1 MRIIWTLV
9 KIIIAA
15 AIIVPLAI
23 IALGLGLGILGAL
36 IGLAVLSLKL
46 AVLALIG
53 YGVFKL
59 ATKLFGGSKAPA
71 PPPVQQLPTYDPHYE
86 AAMRELDRELGEVPR
101 R

>member
-1 MRIIWTLV
+1 MRLIWTLV
-9 KIIIAA
+9 KIVLAV
-15 AIIVPLAI
+15 AIVVPLCI

-59 ATKLFGGSKAPA
+59 ATKLFGGSKTPA
-71 PPPVQQLPTYDPHYE
+71 PPPVKQLPTYDPHYE
-86 AAMRELDRELGEVPR
+86 AAMRELDRELGEIPR